1 MIFDFWP
8 LITCVLEADPSVSS
22 GWGSFSQPTSI
33 ESRTN
38 RESLKPKVAIG
49 VKGGEAPAISSL
61 LLFSGEK

>member
-1 MIFDFWP
+1 MTFDFWP
-8 LITCVLEADPSVSS
+8 LITCVLGADPSLSS

-38 RESLKPKVAIG
+38 RESLNPKVNIG

-61 LLFSGEK
+61 LLFTEEK